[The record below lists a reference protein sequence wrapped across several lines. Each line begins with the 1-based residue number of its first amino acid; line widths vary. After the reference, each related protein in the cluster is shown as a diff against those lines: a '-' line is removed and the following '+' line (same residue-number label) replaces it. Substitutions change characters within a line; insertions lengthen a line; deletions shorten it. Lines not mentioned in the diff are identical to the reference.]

1 MRSRAPLLAGFAAAL
16 AILLGALA
24 WIAHTAF
31 ELERGQGEA
40 RALAA
45 REERARLALWRMD
58 SALSAFL
65 AQENARPV
73 GGALPGGDP
82 RRPYDRLRFEIDAAG
97 RLATAGGSPSPEARA
112 LLGRDALLAAL
123 AQGPLARSAERTER
137 TQRTADTLRTK
148 EKKEKKD
155 EPLAEEATRQMTL
168 NSAEFGERLLANQ
181 TANQVTSPPPPSTPR
196 RANAPRVRT
205 PLQPVWIGS
214 ELLLA
219 RRIERDGGEALEGIW
234 INREALEAGLL
245 GRVRDLLPAA
255 TLLPARDSAAD
266 PGRQLA
272 LLPLRLD
279 AGPAP
284 ALPGVGWTAAR
295 LGLAAASL
303 AILLVA
309 AGASALLIGAIRL
322 ARRRDDFVSAVTHEL
337 RTPLTTFR
345 MYTEMLDEGM
355 VPKEKTAEYLA
366 TLRAEA
372 ERLGQLVENVFA
384 FARLERGGSAAR
396 TEVATLADLLHPIAR
411 HLSADLERRG
421 LDFTLD
427 LPPQLEAEAVR
438 VDPVAVE
445 RILQN
450 LADNAAKFARGSA
463 DRPRFE
469 VRAEGTERA
478 IVLIASDDGP
488 GIPRRERRR
497 LFRPLR
503 RSAARAAAEGAPGL
517 GLGLALS
524 RGLARSFGGD
534 LRYVERQERGA
545 AFALELPRAEVRSSD

>member
-1 MRSRAPLLAGFAAAL
+1 MRSRAPLLVGFAAAL
-16 AILLGALA
+16 AILIGALA

-97 RLATAGGSPSPEARA
+97 RLGTAGGAPSPEARA

-123 AQGPLARSAERTER
+123 AQGPLGVKKNER
-137 TQRTADTLRTK
+137 TQRTARTK
-148 EKKEKKD
+148 EEKKES
-155 EPLAEEATRQMTL
+155 EALAVETGRQMVL
-168 NSAEFGERLLANQ
+168 NSVEFTKRVE
-181 TANQVTSPPPPSTPR
+181 ANQVVQEASPPPTAALPPNPR
-196 RANAPRVRT
+196 PPRVRT

-219 RRIERDGGEALEGIW
+219 RRIEREGGEALEGIW
-234 INREALEAGLL
+234 INREALRANLL
-245 GRVRDLLPAA
+245 GSVRDLLPAA
-255 TLLPARDSAAD
+255 ELLPAQSDTAD
-266 PGRQLA
+266 PGRRLA
-272 LLPLRLD
+272 LLPFELD
-279 AGPAP
+279 PGPP
-284 ALPGVGWTAAR
+284 PVLPSAGWTAAR
-295 LGLAAASL
+295 LGLGAASL

-309 AGASALLIGAIRL
+309 AGAGALLLGALRL
-322 ARRRDDFVSAVTHEL
+322 AQRRDDFVSAVTHEL

-355 VPKEKTAEYLA
+355 VPIEKHSEYLG

-372 ERLGQLVENVFA
+372 ERLGHLVENVFA
-384 FARLERGGSAAR
+384 FARLERGGRSSR
-396 TEVATLADLLHPIAR
+396 TEVVTLHDLLEPVAR
-411 HLSADLERRG
+411 HLAVDLERRG
-421 LDFTLD
+421 LDFALHLPAD
-427 LPPQLEAEAVR
+427 LAEETVR
-438 VDPVAVE
+438 VDSVAVE

-450 LADNAAKFARGSA
+450 LADNAAKFAGRPADPTGST

-469 VRAEGTERA
+469 IRAERTARG
-478 IVLIASDDGP
+478 IVIIAADDGP

-503 RSAARAAAEGAPGL
+503 RSATRAAIEGAPGL

-524 RGLARSFGGD
+524 RGLARSLGGD
-534 LRYVERQERGA
+534 LRSVERPERSEPGA
-545 AFALELPRAEVRSSD
+545 AFALDLPRGAN

>member
-1 MRSRAPLLAGFAAAL
+1 MRSRAPLFVGFAAAL

-82 RRPYDRLRFEIDAAG
+82 RRLYDRLRFEIDATG
-97 RLATAGGSPSPEARA
+97 KLATAGGNPSPEARA
-112 LLGRDALLAAL
+112 LLDRDALLAAL
-123 AQGPLARSAERTER
+123 AQGPLAVERPERT
-137 TQRTADTLRTK
+137 AGAPKKK
-148 EKKEKKD
+148 EKKED
-155 EPLAEEATRQMTL
+155 EPLAEEAGRQMML
-168 NSAEFGERLLANQ
+168 NTVEFSKRVE
-181 TANQVTSPPPPSTPR
+181 ANQVASPPPLPLSR
-196 RANAPRVRT
+196 SVRAPRVRT
-205 PLQPVWIGS
+205 PLQPVWIGP

-234 INREALEAGLL
+234 LNREAVNASLL
-245 GRVRDLLPAA
+245 GRIRDLLPAA
-255 TLLPARDSAAD
+255 TLLPAQGDATD

-272 LLPLRLD
+272 LLPLRLEP
-279 AGPAP
+279 GPLPAP
-284 ALPGVGWTAAR
+284 PPVGWTASR
-295 LGLAAASL
+295 LGLATASL

-309 AGASALLIGAIRL
+309 IGTGALLAGALRL

-355 VPKEKTAEYLA
+355 VPKDKTAEYLR
-366 TLRAEA
+366 TLRTEA

-384 FARLERGGSAAR
+384 LARLERGGSAAR
-396 TEVATLADLLHPIAR
+396 TEVVSLSDLLDPIAQ
-411 HLSADLERRG
+411 HLSADLERR
-421 LDFTLD
+421 DVD
-427 LPPQLEAEAVR
+427 LVLRLPEDLERESVR
-438 VDPVAVE
+438 IDPVAVE

-450 LADNAAKFARGSA
+450 LADNAAKFAGGSSA
-463 DRPRFE
+463 RPRFE
-469 VRAEGTERA
+469 IRAERNGQT
-478 IVLIASDDGP
+478 IVLIAADDGP

-524 RGLARSFGGD
+524 RGLARSFGGE
-534 LRYVERQERGA
+534 LRYVERPETGA
-545 AFALELPRAEVRSSD
+545 AFALDLPRASHQGSKQS

>member
-1 MRSRAPLLAGFAAAL
+1 MRSRAPLFVGFAAAL
-16 AILLGALA
+16 AILLGALG

-73 GGALPGGDP
+73 GGALPGGDS
-82 RRPYDRLRFEIDAAG
+82 RRPYDRLRFEIDAKG
-97 RLATAGGSPSPEARA
+97 RLATAGGTPSPEARA

-123 AQGPLARSAERTER
+123 AQGPLGIEKPVRT
-137 TQRTADTLRTK
+137 TTTAGAPKT
-148 EKKEKKD
+148 KEKKD
-155 EPLAEEATRQMTL
+155 EPLAEEAGRQMMFNTV
-168 NSAEFGERLLANQ
+168 EFSKRVE
-181 TANQVTSPPPPSTPR
+181 ANQVASPPPLPFSR
-196 RANAPRVRT
+196 SGRAPRVRT

-234 INREALEAGLL
+234 LNREALEAGLL

-255 TLLPARDSAAD
+255 SLLPAQAAAID

-279 AGPAP
+279 AGPPP
-284 ALPGVGWTAAR
+284 ALPPVGWTAAR

-309 AGASALLIGAIRL
+309 VGAGTLLAGALRL

-355 VPKEKTAEYLA
+355 VPKEKTGEYLA

-396 TEVATLADLLHPIAR
+396 TEVVSLSDLLDPVAR

-421 LDFTLD
+421 LDFALRLPED
-427 LPPQLEAEAVR
+427 LARESVR

-450 LADNAAKFARGSA
+450 LADNAAKFAGGSSA
-463 DRPRFE
+463 RPRFE
-469 VRAEGTERA
+469 IRAERKSQT
-478 IVLIASDDGP
+478 ILLIATDDGP

-497 LFRPLR
+497 LFLPLH

-524 RGLARSFGGD
+524 RGLARSFGGE
-534 LRYVERQERGA
+534 LRYVERPEGGA
-545 AFALELPRAEVRSSD
+545 AFALDLPRAAPYQGSKQS

>member
-1 MRSRAPLLAGFAAAL
+1 MRSRALLWVGSAAAL

-24 WIAHTAF
+24 WIARTAF
-31 ELERGQGEA
+31 ELERGQAEA

-65 AQENARPV
+65 AQENARPI
-73 GGALPGGDP
+73 GGDLPGGDP

-97 RLATAGGSPSPEARA
+97 RLTTVGGPPSSAARG

-123 AQGPLARSAERTER
+123 AQGPLAASKPTRKTTPKSS
-137 TQRTADTLRTK
+137 K
-148 EKKEKKD
+148 KKD
-155 EPLAEEATRQMTL
+155 EPLAEEVRQQAIL
-168 NSAEFGERLLANQ
+168 NSQEFANRVE
-181 TANQVTSPPPPSTPR
+181 ANRVASPPPAPFSR
-196 RANAPRVRT
+196 REAAPRVRT

-234 INREALEAGLL
+234 LHREALEASLL

-255 TLLPARDSAAD
+255 SLVPARGTAD
-266 PGRQLA
+266 PGRRLA
-272 LLPLRLD
+272 LLPLELD
-279 AGPAP
+279 PGPPPPAAP
-284 ALPGVGWTAAR
+284 AGWTAAR

-309 AGASALLIGAIRL
+309 AGAAALLVGALRL

-345 MYTEMLDEGM
+345 LYTEMLDKVMG
-355 VPKEKTAEYLA
+355 PQRKTPLPFT
-366 TLRAEA
+366 TLFASP
-372 ERLGQLVENVFA
+372 ERLGRLVENVFA
-384 FARLERGGSAAR
+384 FARLERRGPPARAEAISLSA
-396 TEVATLADLLHPIAR
+396 LLSPIAR
-411 HLSADLERRG
+411 RLAADLDRRG
-421 LDFTLD
+421 LDFSLALPED
-427 LPPQLEAEAVR
+427 LAEMPVQ
-438 VDPVAVE
+438 VDPIAVE
-445 RILQN
+445 RILEN
-450 LADNAAKFARGSA
+450 LADNAAKFARA
-463 DRPRFE
+463 TTDRPRFE
-469 VRAEGTERA
+469 IRAHVQGRTVSLVA
-478 IVLIASDDGP
+478 ADDGP
-488 GIPRRERRR
+488 GISRKDRRR

-524 RGLARSFGGD
+524 RSLARGFGGD
-534 LRYVERQERGA
+534 LRLIEGAEPGA
-545 AFALELPRAEVRSSD
+545 AFALDLPGAYQGSKQS

>member
-1 MRSRAPLLAGFAAAL
+1 MRSRAPLFVGFAAAL
-16 AILLGALA
+16 AILLGALG
-24 WIAHTAF
+24 WIARTAF

-73 GGALPGGDP
+73 GGDLPGGDP
-82 RRPYDRLRFEIDAAG
+82 RRLYDRLRFEIDASG
-97 RLATAGGSPSPEARA
+97 RLATAGEEPSPKTRA
-112 LLGRDALLAAL
+112 ILKRDVLLEAL
-123 AQGPLARSAERTER
+123 AQGPLAIEERAEREER
-137 TQRTADTLRTK
+137 TPTTRRMTREK
-148 EKKEKKD
+148 EKKES
-155 EPLAEEATRQMTL
+155 ELAEESVRQMRL
-168 NSAEFGERLLANQ
+168 NVAEFSKRVE
-181 TANQVTSPPPPSTPR
+181 ANQVERPPLDRPASR
-196 RANAPRVRT
+196 SGRAPRVRT
-205 PLQPVWIGS
+205 PLQPIWIGS

-219 RRIERDGGEALEGIW
+219 RRIERNGGEALEGIW
-234 INREALEAGLL
+234 LNRESLEAGLL
-245 GRVRDLLPAA
+245 GRVRDLLPEASLQPAQAA
-255 TLLPARDSAAD
+255 AAD

-272 LLPLRLD
+272 LLPLRLEL
-279 AGPAP
+279 GPPPAP
-284 ALPGVGWTAAR
+284 VATGWTAAR

-303 AILLVA
+303 AILLMAVG
-309 AGASALLIGAIRL
+309 AGALLAGALRL

-355 VPKEKTAEYLA
+355 VPAGKSAEYLA

-384 FARLERGGSAAR
+384 FARLERGGPAAR
-396 TEVATLADLLHPIAR
+396 TEVVSLGELLAPIAR

-421 LDFTLD
+421 LAFGLH
-427 LPPQLEAEAVR
+427 PPAELETESVR

-450 LADNAAKFARGSA
+450 LADNAAKFAQRSSH
-463 DRPRFE
+463 RPRFE
-469 VRAEGTERA
+469 ICAKRKGRA
-478 IVLIASDDGP
+478 IVLIASDNGP
-488 GIPRRERRR
+488 GIPRKERRR

-503 RSAARAAAEGAPGL
+503 RSATRAAAEGAPGL

-534 LRYVERQERGA
+534 LRFVERPEGGA
-545 AFALELPRAEVRSSD
+545 AFALDLPRVTSNDLA

>member
-1 MRSRAPLLAGFAAAL
+1 MRSRVPLFAGFIAAL

-82 RRPYDRLRFEIDAAG
+82 RRLYDRLRFEIDAKG
-97 RLATAGGSPSPEARA
+97 RLATAGGTPSPEARA

-123 AQGPLARSAERTER
+123 AQGPLAVERPERTKRTSGTPNTKAKKEDEVLTEEANRQTALNITEFSNRVEANQAVPPVASPEAPSPPRR
-137 TQRTADTLRTK
+137 TQ
-148 EKKEKKD
+148 
-155 EPLAEEATRQMTL
+155 
-168 NSAEFGERLLANQ
+168 
-181 TANQVTSPPPPSTPR
+181 
-196 RANAPRVRT
+196 APKVRS
-205 PLQPVWIGS
+205 PLQPVWIGT
-214 ELLLA
+214 ELVLA

-234 INREALEAGLL
+234 LNREAVSASLL
-245 GRVRDLLPAA
+245 GRIRDLLPAA
-255 TLLPARDSAAD
+255 RLLPAEGDAAD

-272 LLPLRLD
+272 LLPLRLEP
-279 AGPAP
+279 GPPA
-284 ALPGVGWTAAR
+284 ALPPVGWTAAR

-309 AGASALLIGAIRL
+309 VGAGALLAGALRL

-384 FARLERGGSAAR
+384 FARLERGGRAAR
-396 TEVATLADLLHPIAR
+396 TEVASLSDLLDPIAR
-411 HLSADLERRG
+411 HLSADLARRG
-421 LDFTLD
+421 LDFSLH
-427 LPPQLEAEAVR
+427 LPTELEKEAVR

-450 LADNAAKFARGSA
+450 LADNAAKFAGGSSA
-463 DRPRFE
+463 RPRFE
-469 VRAEGTERA
+469 IRAEAMSQT
-478 IVLIASDDGP
+478 IVLIAADDGP

-524 RGLARSFGGD
+524 RGLARSFGGE
-534 LRYVERQERGA
+534 LRFVERQETGA
-545 AFALELPRAEVRSSD
+545 AFALDLPREP

>member
-1 MRSRAPLLAGFAAAL
+1 MRSRAPLLFGFAAAL

-97 RLATAGGSPSPEARA
+97 RLATAGGQPSPQARA
-112 LLGRDALLAAL
+112 LLGRDALLAAM
-123 AQGPLARSAERTER
+123 AQGPLAELVERTER
-137 TQRTADTLRTK
+137 TKRTPGTARTQ
-148 EKKEKKD
+148 EKKES
-155 EPLAEEATRQMTL
+155 EPLEAEARQQTML
-168 NSAEFGERLLANQ
+168 NTVEFSKRVEANQ
-181 TANQVTSPPPPSTPR
+181 IASPPTGPPLPR
-196 RANAPRVRT
+196 NGRAPRVRT
-205 PLQPVWIGS
+205 PFQPVWIGL

-234 INREALEAGLL
+234 LNREALEAGLL
-245 GRVRDLLPAA
+245 GPVRDLLPDAA
-255 TLLPARDSAAD
+255 LRPAKEAAAD
-266 PGRQLA
+266 PGRRLA
-272 LLPLRLD
+272 LLPLELD
-279 AGPAP
+279 PGPTPAP
-284 ALPGVGWTAAR
+284 ITTGWTAAR

-309 AGASALLIGAIRL
+309 AGASALLIGALRL

-355 VPKEKTAEYLA
+355 VPKEKTAEYLR

-384 FARLERGGSAAR
+384 FARLERGGRAAG
-396 TEVATLADLLHPIAR
+396 TEVMTLVDLLEPIAR
-411 HLSADLERRG
+411 HLAADLERRG
-421 LDFTLD
+421 LDFALYLPAD
-427 LPPQLEAEAVR
+427 LAEETVR
-438 VDPVAVE
+438 VDAIAVE

-450 LADNAAKFARGSA
+450 LADNAAKFAGRPA
-463 DRPRFE
+463 DPNGRPRFE
-469 VRAEGTERA
+469 IHAGRTARGT
-478 IVLIASDDGP
+478 VLIAADDGP

-524 RGLARSFGGD
+524 RGLARGFEGE
-534 LRYVERQERGA
+534 LRYVERPEGGA
-545 AFALELPRAEVRSSD
+545 AFALDLPRAGARPKTA